1 MYTLTL
7 LEENIGKIF
16 FDINCSNVFLG
27 QSPKAIEIKAKINK
41 WNLITLASFST
52 AKETITKKKD
62 SLQNGRRYLQMM
74 QLTRAEFTKYSNMT
88 KKQTSQSEY
97 GQNT

>member
-1 MYTLTL
+1 M
-7 LEENIGKIF
+7 GKIF
-16 FDINCSNVFLG
+16 SDINCSNVFLG

-41 WNLITLASFST
+41 WDLITLTSFST
-52 AKETITKKKD
+52 AKEAITKKKD

-74 QLTRAEFTKYSNMT
+74 QLTRAEFTKYSNTT
-88 KKQTSQSEY
+88 KKQTSQSKN